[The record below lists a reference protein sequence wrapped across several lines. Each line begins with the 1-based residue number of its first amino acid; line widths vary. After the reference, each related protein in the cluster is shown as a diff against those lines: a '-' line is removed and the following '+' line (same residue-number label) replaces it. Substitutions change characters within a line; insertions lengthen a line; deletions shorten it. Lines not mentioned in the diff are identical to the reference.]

1 MFEFY
6 MNWRLMSSG
15 FWMDCGGAEDGFKRE
30 IIWGMDEWYQ
40 TWKAQ
45 NKGNG
50 KANPTYFTSDINLW
64 GMDIGFLE
72 KIKLD
77 ILLYLRK
84 YAV

>member
-1 MFEFY
+1 
-6 MNWRLMSSG
+6 MSSG
-15 FWMDCGGAEDGFKRE
+15 FWMDCGELRMGLKGKLFGAWMNR
-30 IIWGMDEWYQ
+30 YQ

-64 GMDIGFLE
+64 GMSMRFLE

-77 ILLYLRK
+77 ILI
-84 YAV
+84 VS